1 MGGGWS
7 ITAIRNGWPIDTSMG
22 LTPLEGLVM
31 MTRAGD
37 IDPGIIF
44 HLLKTMPGEINRG
57 KVDQLYDLLNRQS
70 GIKGLAGLADW
81 QELLKR
87 VSLGDQQ
94 ANLAFDLA
102 IDRLVKYIGAYWTK
116 LEGKAQAIIFT
127 GAIGAGNP
135 LTRQRV
141 MEKIKCLGK
150 LPMLA
155 IKTDEELMIM
165 REVKE
170 IINNQ

>member
-1 MGGGWS
+1 
-7 ITAIRNGWPIDTSMG
+7 
-22 LTPLEGLVM
+22 
-31 MTRAGD
+31 
-37 IDPGIIF
+37 
-44 HLLKTMPGEINRG
+44 MPGEINRG

-102 IDRLVKYIGAYWTK
+102 IDRLGKYIGAYWAL
-116 LEGKAQAIIFT
+116 LEGKAQAIVFT
-127 GAIGAGNP
+127 GAIGAGHP
-135 LTRQRV
+135 MTRNQV
-141 MEKIKCLGK
+141 MKKITCLGK

-155 IKTDEELMIM
+155 MPTNEELMIM
-165 REVKE
+165 REVKNL
-170 IINNQ
+170 INNQATRNKNQTN